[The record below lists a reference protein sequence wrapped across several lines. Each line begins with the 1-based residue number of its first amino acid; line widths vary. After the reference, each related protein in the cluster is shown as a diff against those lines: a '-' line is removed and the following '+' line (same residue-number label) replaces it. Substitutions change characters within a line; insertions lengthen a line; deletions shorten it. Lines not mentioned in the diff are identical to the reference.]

1 MIAKRTSYG
10 GQNGNRHA
18 KLDHVVKK
26 RLVSGSTTETPKLAH
41 FSPDLLILDALEY
54 KREALPLMLAS
65 TCIALTRGHV
75 ARLRGRN
82 AADDSAVQGMHI
94 SELRCGKFYRAFIL
108 SMASFQVSQA
118 LIGYLLDQL

>member
-1 MIAKRTSYG
+1 M
-10 GQNGNRHA
+10 
-18 KLDHVVKK
+18 
-26 RLVSGSTTETPKLAH
+26 AH